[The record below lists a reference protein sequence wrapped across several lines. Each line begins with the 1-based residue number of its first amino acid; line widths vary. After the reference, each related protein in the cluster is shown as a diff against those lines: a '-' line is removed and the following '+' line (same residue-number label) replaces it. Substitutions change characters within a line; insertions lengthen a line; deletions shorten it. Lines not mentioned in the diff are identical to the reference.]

1 MKLLYGTTNQAKLE
15 HMRQILDDLGI
26 EIVGLKDVDLQL
38 EVDESGNNPLE
49 NARIKA
55 LAYYRAVGMPT
66 FSCDSGLYIEG
77 LEEDKQPGVHVRRV
91 QNKYLDDEEFIQYY
105 SKLVTELGK
114 ETIAKF
120 KNAICLVMDEKNIL
134 EYDGDDISD
143 NFIMTSKI
151 HAKRIEGFP
160 MNSISLDIETGSYF
174 VDEDSNNKNEEKL
187 TKGFRKFFK
196 LAMLKNNVEN
206 KRQS

>member
-26 EIVGLKDVDLQL
+26 EIVGLKDIDLQV

-91 QNKYLDDEEFIQYY
+91 QNKYLDDEEFIQHY

-114 ETIAKF
+114 ETKAKF

-196 LAMLKNNVEN
+196 LAMFKNNAEI

>member
-15 HMRQILDDLGI
+15 HMRQILNDLGI

-49 NARIKA
+49 NAKIKA

-77 LEEDKQPGVHVRRV
+77 LGDDKQPGVHVRRV

-105 SKLVTELGK
+105 SKLVTELGRD
-114 ETIAKF
+114 TIAKF
-120 KNAICLVMDEKNIL
+120 KNAICLVMDEKNIF

-174 VDEDSNNKNEEKL
+174 VDEDRNNKNEEKL